1 MTLVVSFIL
10 VRLGTISRTGPIC
23 TRKQDGS
30 LRELIARQEGREEG
44 SWRSQVGALAQ
55 RAKRRADRA
64 AAEVAAQEVMEW
76 LEEGDGD
83 SRLQEPLRHDRLPME
98 VLAQKMSEEYERGE
112 RLVRKL
118 HVLDHLIQ
126 AH

>member
-1 MTLVVSFIL
+1 M
-10 VRLGTISRTGPIC
+10 VRW
-23 TRKQDGS
+23 
-30 LRELIARQEGREEG
+30 QE
-44 SWRSQVGALAQ
+44 
-55 RAKRRADRA
+55 RAKRRADRE

-112 RLVRKL
+112 RLVRNL

-126 AH
+126 AHEGSLAVHIQQMMESLRAKLEVDLRASTNRQAELLDEQLKMECEAA